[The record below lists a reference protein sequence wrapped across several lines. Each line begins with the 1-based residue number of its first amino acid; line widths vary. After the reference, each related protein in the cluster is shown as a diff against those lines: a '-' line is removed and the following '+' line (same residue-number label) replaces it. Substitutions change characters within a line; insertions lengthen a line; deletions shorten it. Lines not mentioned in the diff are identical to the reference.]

1 VEWSVRIRF
10 PYLILWLLLKVPAL
24 LQAPQVEAVWLGFG
38 ELAGLV
44 AGGWVLFA
52 TLAGLRQGSPLTFAT
67 GENSIHLARMHV
79 RHNTHRQTAH
89 YGGRVHIRAEK
100 A

>member
-1 VEWSVRIRF
+1 MLLRAPVEWSVRIRF
-10 PYLILWLLLKVPAL
+10 QYLILWLLLKVPAL

-44 AGGWVLFA
+44 D
-52 TLAGLRQGSPLTFAT
+52 
-67 GENSIHLARMHV
+67 
-79 RHNTHRQTAH
+79 RQTAH